1 MIDEAIRKIILGEN
15 LSVETS
21 RNVMLEIMNGSA
33 SNSQIASFLT
43 AMRMKGETI
52 DEITAC
58 ATIMREKS
66 LKITPNKDVL
76 DIVGTGGDGA
86 NTFNISTVSTF
97 VVSATGISVAKHG
110 NRSVSSRCGSADLLE
125 TLGANINLS
134 VNQSEKMLEDIN
146 MCFMYAPSYHSSMKY
161 AAPVR
166 KELGIR
172 TIFNILG
179 PLANPAGANMQ
190 LLGVYDE
197 KLVYPLAKVLQNLGV
212 KRGAVVY
219 GHDGLDEISLSS
231 TSTICEID
239 GNSLNSYFLS
249 PEQLGLKKCNKDDI
263 LGGNIKENAKIALDI
278 LSGIEKGAKRD
289 IVIMNSAMCLYMVY
303 NNKTLKECVKVAEDV
318 IDSGKAKKQ
327 LNKFIELSNKV

>member
-125 TLGANINLS
+125 SLGANINLS

>member
-125 TLGANINLS
+125 SLGANINLS
-134 VNQSEKMLEDIN
+134 VKQSEKMLEDIN

-249 PEQLGLKKCNKDDI
+249 PVQLGLKKCNKDDI

>member
-125 TLGANINLS
+125 SLGANINLS
-134 VNQSEKMLEDIN
+134 VKQSEKMLEDIN

>member
-15 LSVETS
+15 LSKEIS
-21 RNVMLEIMNGSA
+21 YNVMLEIMNGSA
-33 SNSQIASFLT
+33 TNSQIASFLT

-86 NTFNISTVSTF
+86 NTFNISTVSSF
-97 VVSATGISVAKHG
+97 IVSATGISVAKHG
-110 NRSVSSRCGSADLLE
+110 NRSISSRCGSADLLE

-134 VNQSEKMLEDIN
+134 VNQSEKMLQDIN
-146 MCFMYAPSYHSSMKY
+146 MCFMFAPSYHSSMKY

-212 KRGAVVY
+212 KRGAVVF

-239 GNSLNSYFLS
+239 GDSLNSYFLS
-249 PEQLGLKKCNKDDI
+249 PEQLGLKKCKKDDI
-263 LGGNIKENAKIALDI
+263 LGGDIEENAKITLNI
-278 LSGIEKGAKRD
+278 LSGKEKGAKRD

-303 NNKTLKECVKVAEDV
+303 NNKTLKECVKLAEEV
-318 IDSGKAKKQ
+318 IDSGKAEKQ
-327 LNKFIELSNKV
+327 LNKFIDLSNKV

>member
-1 MIDEAIRKIILGEN
+1 MIDEAIRMIILGEN

-125 TLGANINLS
+125 SLGANINLS
-134 VNQSEKMLEDIN
+134 VKQSEKMLEDIN
-146 MCFMYAPSYHSSMKY
+146 MCFMYAPSYHASMKY